1 MMATITILGLTSQM
15 EDIPRSSSPL
25 PPLNEPRRILNLR
38 FPSSPEHH
46 FEIQILKR
54 WDMDRADE
62 VENKNLLAGFLG
74 LTVLQRWFRQIEVRT
89 EVATSSIL
97 LGRIACFHLLA
108 RTYTHHYNVILK
120 LCFPISTF
128 NPFDL
133 FCLSFTCS
141 VVVASQIAVP
151 FPVSLPPA
159 IIIALPSFASL

>member
-62 VENKNLLAGFLG
+62 VEDKNLLAGFLG

-108 RTYTHHYNVILK
+108 RTYTHHYNAIL
-120 LCFPISTF
+120 
-128 NPFDL
+128 
-133 FCLSFTCS
+133 
-141 VVVASQIAVP
+141 
-151 FPVSLPPA
+151 
-159 IIIALPSFASL
+159 

>member
-1 MMATITILGLTSQM
+1 M

-62 VENKNLLAGFLG
+62 VEDKNLLAGFLG
-74 LTVLQRWFRQIEVRT
+74 LTVFQRWFRQIEVRT

-97 LGRIACFHLLA
+97 LGRIPCFHLLA
-108 RTYTHHYNVILK
+108 RTYTQ